1 MTNQLIAKIETSVFK
16 YSNNETKTT
25 STPKIPLIV
34 ALILLKLL
42 NQQNF
47 KGRRYAFYTE

>member
-1 MTNQLIAKIETSVFK
+1 MTNQLIAKIETFVFK
-16 YSNNETKTT
+16 YSNNGTKTT

-42 NQQNF
+42 NQ
-47 KGRRYAFYTE
+47 